1 MLFLDN
7 DNIPETQLTMGRRK
21 TSVLPQQLMY
31 SLHENVVNM
40 ENVYRRNNLR
50 LHLIFKKGNITLISF
65 ILRNSL
71 LVKDQFSLT

>member
-50 LHLIFKKGNITLISF
+50 LHLSLKKGNSTLISF